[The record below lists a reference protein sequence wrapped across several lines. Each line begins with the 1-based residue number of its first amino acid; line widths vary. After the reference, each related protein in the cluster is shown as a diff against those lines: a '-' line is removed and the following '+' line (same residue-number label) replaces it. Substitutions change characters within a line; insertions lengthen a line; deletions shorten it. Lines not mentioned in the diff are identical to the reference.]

1 MAGINPIILESIRKY
16 IDENQ
21 DIPNDIFLLIKN
33 LLEIETAGNVIDEG
47 ILKLYNGSF
56 DACIKESDIVEWS
69 KKYVE

>member
-1 MAGINPIILESIRKY
+1 MAGINPIILESVRKY

-21 DIPNDIFLLIKN
+21 NIPNDIFLVIRN

-47 ILKLYNGSF
+47 ILKLYNASF
-56 DACIKESDIVEWS
+56 DMCIKESDLVEWS